1 MKIELDNFQKTLNEE
16 KGITLITLIVMI
28 VVLIILVTA
37 TINATF
43 EEGGLIR
50 KSKQTKE
57 MTSNVI
63 TEEEESMNK
72 ILAEHANIL
81 AEDNNMPEG
90 PTDPTEQEPVPIEEI
105 TKGEIFDQT
114 TKVSDA
120 SKDIFYVPG
129 EFGIAEDSP
138 NEIDDGIVIT
148 NEGNTK
154 QFVWIPVNDTS
165 LAKMYKVEEAT
176 LSKSTLGETDTKTSV
191 YSNLRVRSGDNYTKT
206 KPGGTKGIR
215 EPDILTSTS
224 DGDAATGNSTRGIEQ
239 IKSILG
245 ISGNT
250 NAEVLKNYAQSL
262 VDEYKLTYES
272 IKTYGGFYIGRY
284 EITGDVENPTV
295 QKDGTVIASKN
306 WYNLKKACTNVVSTK
321 YAQSTM
327 IYGNQWDE
335 VMSWLIATGD
345 KTESQVNTNSS
356 DWGNYKDSTGAA
368 ATNSGSPQTAG
379 KNEAWKANNIYDLA
393 GNYYERT
400 QEANNTSFRVNRGG
414 YYNSS
419 GSNNLASSG
428 RNGSY
433 RTDISYGDSSS
444 RPTLYVTLN
453 AE

>member
-1 MKIELDNFQKTLNEE
+1 MSIHQFPVMMILLEND
-16 KGITLITLIVMI
+16 IVMI

-165 LAKMYKVEEAT
+165 LAKMYEVAEAT

-215 EPDILTSTS
+215 EPDILPDTSN
-224 DGDAATGNSTRGIEQ
+224 GDAITGKSTKGIEQ
-239 IKSILG
+239 IKSVLG
-245 ISGNT
+245 ISGST
-250 NAEVLKNYAQSL
+250 DAEVMKNYAQSL
-262 VDEYKLTYES
+262 VDEYKATYES
-272 IKTYGGFYIGRY
+272 IKKYDGFYIGRY

-295 QKDGTVIASKN
+295 QKDGTVITEKN

-345 KTESQVNTNSS
+345 KTDYQVNENSS
-356 DWGNYKDSTGAA
+356 GWGNYNDSEGAA
-368 ATNSGSPQTAG
+368 ATNSKGPQTAG

-393 GNYYERT
+393 GNFSEWT
-400 QEANNTSFRVNRGG
+400 QEAYNTSHRVTCGG
-414 YYNSS
+414 SYTVS
-419 GSNNLASSG
+419 GSYYYPASDRSVVG
-428 RNGSY
+428 PGLSL
-433 RTDISYGDSSS
+433 TGGSS